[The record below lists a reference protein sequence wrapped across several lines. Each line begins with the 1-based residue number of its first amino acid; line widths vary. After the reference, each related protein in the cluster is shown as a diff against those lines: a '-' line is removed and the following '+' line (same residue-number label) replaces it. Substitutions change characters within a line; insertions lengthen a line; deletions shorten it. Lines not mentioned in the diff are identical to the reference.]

1 MTQIDNNHNQAISR
15 VPHRVSQVI
24 TFNLLY
30 LLSIYHHNNIA
41 ILSTGKLKN
50 LVPTA
55 DCCLK
60 DLTTQP
66 VLLIQR
72 EIWLVARYPSLVAR

>member
-30 LLSIYHHNNIA
+30 LLFIYHNNIT

-50 LVPTA
+50 YRYLLLTA
-55 DCCLK
+55 
-60 DLTTQP
+60 
-66 VLLIQR
+66 
-72 EIWLVARYPSLVAR
+72 A

>member
-1 MTQIDNNHNQAISR
+1 MTQIDNNHNQAISH

-30 LLSIYHHNNIA
+30 LLFIYHNNIA

-50 LVPTA
+50 YRYLLLTA
-55 DCCLK
+55 
-60 DLTTQP
+60 
-66 VLLIQR
+66 
-72 EIWLVARYPSLVAR
+72 A